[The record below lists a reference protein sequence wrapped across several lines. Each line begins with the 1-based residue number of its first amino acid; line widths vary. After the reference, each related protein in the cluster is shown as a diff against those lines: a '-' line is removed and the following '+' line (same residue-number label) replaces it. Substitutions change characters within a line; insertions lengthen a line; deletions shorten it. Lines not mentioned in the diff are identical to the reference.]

1 MKKLLFLSVTFIA
14 LSIISLGVSGCKDG
28 KKDNEAVEDSLNA
41 LAANDSINEDTAIVQ
56 DNTPL
61 SEMEKLMGEKPMP
74 KAADEFFD
82 DFFFNFSNNRKIQK
96 ERIQWPLTAI
106 ENGVKKTIKA
116 NQWQTERFFNEDG
129 FYVMLLDD
137 AKQTNLAKDTSLT
150 HVAVN
155 HVDIPR
161 NKLEVFTFN
170 RLEGKWMMTEME
182 EESLSESKNANFLKF
197 YQKFATDSIYCQ
209 ESLAETITFTGPDE
223 EDENLTTTRNI
234 SAEEYCFFAPELATD
249 FYTITYGQK
258 NESSTNKVF
267 IMREPS
273 SSQECRLYF
282 RRQGANWKLYKL
294 EE

>member
-249 FYTITYGQK
+249 FYTITYG
-258 NESSTNKVF
+258 
-267 IMREPS
+267 
-273 SSQECRLYF
+273 
-282 RRQGANWKLYKL
+282 
-294 EE
+294 

>member
-234 SAEEYCFFAPELATD
+234 SAEEYCFFAPELATE

>member
-106 ENGVKKTIKA
+106 ENGVKKTVKA